1 MLFVFQT
8 LIVKLSIT
16 EDESE
21 VDIGP
26 KVEEM
31 TSPPEEPSQPE
42 LLTRDESARLN
53 KPTREWDKG
62 KESKFYVYTL

>member
-1 MLFVFQT
+1 MMFLFQT
-8 LIVKLSIT
+8 LVVKLSIT

-26 KVEEM
+26 KIEEM
-31 TSPPEEPSQPE
+31 TSQPE

-62 KESKFYVYTL
+62 KESKFYLYTL

>member
-1 MLFVFQT
+1 MLFLFQT
-8 LIVKLSIT
+8 LVVKLSIT

-26 KVEEM
+26 KIEEM
-31 TSPPEEPSQPE
+31 TSQPE

-62 KESKFYVYTL
+62 KESKFYLYTL